1 MASTTIRQ
9 AREADRETLRTLWE
23 EFASEQPAPWYV
35 ENPRE
40 EAAADIDRSLS
51 EGAAFLAE
59 ADGEAVGFALAF
71 RGRWRAMYL
80 SDFFVRASAR
90 RRGVASALV
99 RDVAAAAR
107 SGGMRAVT
115 LNVGAQN
122 ASARA
127 FCERVGFR
135 EESVDLAGDLGD
147 LESRLGQEKAL
158 TASFGSIHIQSDDLN
173 AVERAVRQ
181 FVPRLPGGSLGSVVM
196 PPRNGWI
203 AVYDELCD
211 REPSMRRRLARE
223 LSDRMGGVV
232 LALGVEGRVVRYLL
246 LERGRIVD
254 EYVSVPEL
262 ERSLP
267 PGDVIALSANP
278 TVVARLT
285 GASPERVREVARTAA
300 SPDELP
306 PAAELVAMLGDVL
319 RVPGT
324 AHGYGEAR
332 SSSGAI
338 VIER

>member
-1 MASTTIRQ
+1 M
-9 AREADRETLRTLWE
+9 
-23 EFASEQPAPWYV
+23 
-35 ENPRE
+35 ENARE

-71 RGRWRAMYL
+71 PGRWRAFYL
-80 SDFFVRASAR
+80 SDLFVRPSAR

-99 RDVAAAAR
+99 RDVVGAAR
-107 SGGMRAVT
+107 SAGMRAVT

-122 ASARA
+122 ARGRA
-127 FCERVGFR
+127 FYERVGFH
-135 EESVDLAGDLGD
+135 EESVDLAGDLDD
-147 LESRLGQEKAL
+147 LESRLGHEEEIA
-158 TASFGSIHIQSDDLN
+158 ASFGSIHIQTDDLN

-181 FVPRLPGGSLGSVVM
+181 FVPRLPGRSLGSIVT

-203 AVYDELCD
+203 GVYDELCD
-211 REPSMRRRLARE
+211 REPRMRRRLARE

-232 LALGVEGRVVRYLL
+232 LAIGVDGRVVSYLL

-262 ERSLP
+262 ERPLP

-285 GASPERVREVARTAA
+285 GASPERVREVARTAP
-300 SPDELP
+300 SPAELP
-306 PAAELVAMLGDVL
+306 PATELVATLGDVL

-324 AHGYGEAR
+324 AHGYGGEAR